1 VDSLA
6 ISGQD
11 NDSLPLEQHLDFH
24 MALEHSGDYWFFSP
38 NLFLGLNRNPF
49 TRPTRFSDI
58 DFGYLQSYTVVGSVA
73 LPEGF
78 GVEALPKNMRMIM
91 PDTSIL
97 LERILQ
103 LDEDR
108 LGFRIRVEFKRPRY
122 YVDEYDAFREFYK
135 RLFDALNEPVVIR
148 KKSNP

>member
-1 VDSLA
+1 
-6 ISGQD
+6 
-11 NDSLPLEQHLDFH
+11 